1 MELLKTADP
10 RYPKAKYRKA
20 LEGEG
25 DVKSPAYE
33 RIVMQGGDAKRIV
46 DFHLYVSTMVNT
58 PAEEAALGDGWC
70 DSPADIDKPKVK
82 AKAAQ
87 IPDAK

>member
-1 MELLKTADP
+1 MEPLKTADP

-46 DFHLYVSTMVNT
+46 DFHLYVSTIVNDEK
-58 PAEEAALGDGWC
+58 EEKALGKGWF
-70 DSPADIDKPKVK
+70 DNPTDVVEAV
-82 AKAAQ
+82 AKTA
-87 IPDAK
+87 